1 MEAQAS
7 DRYLSHFRGRW
18 RLANLIASCRVL
30 EGRKSNRYLS
40 HKPAKTFYLAPPYE
54 HFESLIFD
62 APCGWES
69 RNQTFGALT
78 FQEEAKK
85 HDRGASA
92 DARVERRVRKKE
104 RTPRFFT
111 IKMAI
116 AGGSS
121 EARILS

>member
-1 MEAQAS
+1 MRKKEKTPRFFTIKIAIA
-7 DRYLSHFRGRW
+7 GGGACI
-18 RLANLIASCRVL
+18 LAHTCCKN
-30 EGRKSNRYLS
+30 K
-40 HKPAKTFYLAPPYE
+40 

-92 DARVERRVRKKE
+92 DARVELRVRKKE